1 MGKKHARMCNIIKWK
16 CENRQGMWNMC
27 INCNVMETKT
37 IGLISHDDYPS
48 YDSSYEDE
56 SVDDEDDDAITQ
68 SGLIENFD
76 KTDQD
81 ILTHELKNDDSESS
95 ECDDEEENGD
105 ESSSVGEEEVED
117 EEEEGLK
124 NFFWQISR
132 KKIQQVFLN
141 LINRRNRRRKNWW
154 T

>member
-1 MGKKHARMCNIIKWK
+1 
-16 CENRQGMWNMC
+16 
-27 INCNVMETKT
+27 METKN

-95 ECDDEEENGD
+95 ECDDDDEENGD
-105 ESSSVGEEEVED
+105 ESSAEEED
-117 EEEEGLK
+117 EEEGLRKFQEKFNKSEK
-124 NFFWQISR
+124 NY
-132 KKIQQVFLN
+132 N
-141 LINRRNRRRKNWW
+141 
-154 T
+154 

>member
-1 MGKKHARMCNIIKWK
+1 
-16 CENRQGMWNMC
+16 
-27 INCNVMETKT
+27 METKN

-48 YDSSYEDE
+48 YDSSYEEE
-56 SVDDEDDDAITQ
+56 SVDDDEDDDAITQ

-95 ECDDEEENGD
+95 ECDDDVENGD
-105 ESSSVGEEEVED
+105 ESGAEEEDEVEEEE

-124 NFFWQISR
+124 FSLANFM
-132 KKIQQVFLN
+132 KIKIFV
-141 LINRRNRRRKNWW
+141 
-154 T
+154 

>member
-1 MGKKHARMCNIIKWK
+1 
-16 CENRQGMWNMC
+16 
-27 INCNVMETKT
+27 METKN

-95 ECDDEEENGD
+95 ECDDDEENGD
-105 ESSSVGEEEVED
+105 ESVEEEEDDEVED
-117 EEEEGLK
+117 EEEGLK

-132 KKIQQVFLN
+132 KKVQQVF
-141 LINRRNRRRKNWW
+141 LINRRNRGRKN
-154 T
+154 

>member
-1 MGKKHARMCNIIKWK
+1 
-16 CENRQGMWNMC
+16 
-27 INCNVMETKT
+27 METKN

-48 YDSSYEDE
+48 YDSSYEEE
-56 SVDDEDDDAITQ
+56 SVDDDDEEDDDAITQ

-95 ECDDEEENGD
+95 ECDDDVENGD
-105 ESSSVGEEEVED
+105 ESGAEEEDEVEE

-124 NFFWQISR
+124 FSFGKFYEN
-132 KKIQQVFLN
+132 
-141 LINRRNRRRKNWW
+141 
-154 T
+154 